1 MRRTVSDVVQVA
13 GYAVVLLSVA
23 VVLAL
28 NPKALWSRWL
38 AYPAA
43 AASLLAAGGLTLSA
57 LERRNERI
65 VAGAGGI
72 EWRRKPDPRGV
83 RWKEVGAVKDVMVI
97 RRQTSRKEREVTVH
111 RYLLFLDRSGVEL
124 LTLPVLDPP
133 DSFKL
138 LLDSIPAWTGLE
150 IRAESVLR

>member
-43 AASLLAAGGLTLSA
+43 AASLLA
-57 LERRNERI
+57 
-65 VAGAGGI
+65 AGGI

-150 IRAESVLR
+150 IRAESVMR